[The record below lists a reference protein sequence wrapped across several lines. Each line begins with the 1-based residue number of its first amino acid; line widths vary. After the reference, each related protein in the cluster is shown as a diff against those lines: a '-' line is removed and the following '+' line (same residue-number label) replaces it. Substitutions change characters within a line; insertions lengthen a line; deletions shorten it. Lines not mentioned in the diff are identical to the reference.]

1 MTGVKAYSV
10 SQNRIRVRLDVRKL
24 GLERGDTASRRSEV
38 DHEMGEG
45 QESPLS
51 VTSTGLAQDLISCI
65 STRSLE
71 LGNPELTAWRPFD
84 FNHEYKV
91 WKVLKLSVTHSE
103 RKIQIEFM

>member
-1 MTGVKAYSV
+1 VYPK
-10 SQNRIRVRLDVRKL
+10 I
-24 GLERGDTASRRSEV
+24 ASECDLMYASCDLSAVTQLVGGQKWIMRWE
-38 DHEMGEG
+38 EE
-45 QESPLS
+45 QESPLG